1 MPQKKTQTTKKEL
14 KKGVITA
21 KNAANFRKQPSMN
34 GTLIEEGPIKRNTVV
49 DIMSKKDVDG
59 ELWYRVKYEGKVGYV
74 LGKLIET
81 N

>member
-1 MPQKKTQTTKKEL
+1 
-14 KKGVITA
+14 
-21 KNAANFRKQPSMN
+21 MN